1 MIDQWTAFK
10 TWHLHYPQC
19 DITTDIIGG
28 NYSLHAASSGAIKQ
42 LCAAFFCFLFFVT
55 TYALALPKI
64 HKHTYTY

>member
-19 DITTDIIGG
+19 DIATDIIGG

-42 LCAAFFCFLFFVT
+42 LFVFLFF
-55 TYALALPKI
+55 LPHI
-64 HKHTYTY
+64 HWHSPRSTNTLTLTNV